1 MNGGSYLV
9 SRIPVLR
16 AWFTAVFVSFI
27 ALSALLLPAVAQNS
41 NPVAAVWL
49 ADHKNLKRI
58 DPGANEVDLSVS
70 LDHEAKA
77 LAVDPTDA
85 AVWALVQKQLLK
97 FDGNGQPLLQVDL
110 KNLVNRL
117 DDPKHLALDPY
128 DASLWVGGQKT
139 LLHVDS

>member
-1 MNGGSYLV
+1 M
-9 SRIPVLR
+9 
-16 AWFTAVFVSFI
+16 
-27 ALSALLLPAVAQNS
+27 SALLLPAVAQNS